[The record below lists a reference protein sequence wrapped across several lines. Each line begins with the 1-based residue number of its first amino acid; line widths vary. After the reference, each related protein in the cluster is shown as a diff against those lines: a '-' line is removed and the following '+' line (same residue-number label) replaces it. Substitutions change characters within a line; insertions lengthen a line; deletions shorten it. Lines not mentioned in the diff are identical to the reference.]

1 MLLKSKI
8 TGAVSASETARAAVL
23 RGSILGAGSYVI
35 WGLVPL
41 FWKQIQHVPA
51 SEIMLFRI
59 GCTVLFCLG
68 LVAWMG
74 RISALAAIVRDRRM
88 LGLLSLSAV
97 LIGVNWWI
105 FIWAVNDGRILETS
119 LGYFINPLM
128 SIFLGVTLLG
138 ERLNRLQYWAVGI
151 AALGVLYQ
159 TVTVGVAPW
168 VSLSLAGTFAIYG
181 LVRKHTNVQSID
193 GLLVETT
200 LILPIALVYGGW
212 LLSSGEMRFVQ
223 EDLGTQALLILAG
236 PLTAIPLMLFASAV
250 RLVRLST
257 IGFLQYIAPT
267 LTMLTAVFI
276 YGEPFGPE
284 RMVTFGLIWLALGLV
299 TYDLIRRDY
308 SAAA

>member
-1 MLLKSKI
+1 MLL
-8 TGAVSASETARAAVL
+8 GAS
-23 RGSILGAGSYVI
+23 SYVI

-74 RISALAAIVRDRRM
+74 RLRALAAILADRR
-88 LGLLSLSAV
+88 LVGLLAISAA

-105 FIWAVNDGRILETS
+105 FIWAVNDNRILETS

-138 ERLNRLQYWAVGI
+138 ERLNRLQTAAVAV
-151 AALGVLYQ
+151 AAAGVLYQ
-159 TVTVGVAPW
+159 TVALGVAPW

-200 LILPIALVYGGW
+200 LILPIAMIYGYW
-212 LLSSGEMRFVQ
+212 LWSSGTMRFVQ
-223 EDLGTQALLILAG
+223 DGLATQALLLMAG
-236 PLTAIPLMLFASAV
+236 PFTAIPLMLFASAV
-250 RLVRLST
+250 RKIRLST
-257 IGFLQYIAPT
+257 MGFLQYIAPT

-276 YGEPFGPE
+276 YHEPFGAD
-284 RMVTFGLIWLALGLV
+284 RAITFGLIWLALALV
-299 TYDLIRRDY
+299 TYDLVRRDY

>member
-1 MLLKSKI
+1 MSLK
-8 TGAVSASETARAAVL
+8 TQNPAGSAPDSDARAQVTQGVL
-23 RGSILGAGSYVI
+23 LGASSYVI

-74 RISALAAIVRDRRM
+74 RLSALAAIWQDRRT
-88 LGLLSLSAV
+88 LGLLAISAV
-97 LIGVNWWI
+97 LIGGNWWI

-128 SIFLGVTLLG
+128 TIFLGVTVLG
-138 ERLNRLQYWAVGI
+138 ERLNRLQTLAVAI
-151 AALGVLYQ
+151 AAAGVLYQ
-159 TVTVGVAPW
+159 TIAVGVAPW
-168 VSLSLAGTFAIYG
+168 VSLTLAASFAVYG

-200 LILPIALVYGGW
+200 LILPVALAYGFW
-212 LLSSGEMRFVQ
+212 LASHGGMRFMHDGAV
-223 EDLGTQALLILAG
+223 TQILLLLAG

-250 RLVRLST
+250 RKVRLST
-257 IGFLQYIAPT
+257 MGFLQYIAPT
-267 LTMLTAVFI
+267 LTMLTAVFV
-276 YGEPFGPE
+276 YHEPLGHD
-284 RMVTFGLIWLALGLV
+284 RLITFGLIWAALILV
-299 TYDLIRRDY
+299 SYDLIRRDY